1 MSQNKFNKFK
11 VIKNDSFSGELIH
24 KLLYNNDYVNLKTL
38 SNNA

>member
-24 KLLYNNDYVNLKTL
+24 KLNNDNVNLKTL

>member
-11 VIKNDSFSGELIH
+11 ILKTDSFSGELIH
-24 KLLYNNDYVNLKTL
+24 KLNNDFTNLKTL